1 MGWLDKGFK
10 NLLKGGKELMSS
22 PAGIMALG
30 VLAPYAA
37 PWMTKL
43 GGMRGL
49 GMLKS
54 PMISNALKNA
64 AMNYGIATLTGSKH
78 PGKAALWAGAA
89 SLPFTYMQGAQ
100 AAGQYNKLYKTS
112 EAFTGL
118 DKANQAQVLAGDW
131 SGAGLADNPMM
142 NWADFALGKDM
153 APLNTLGSR
162 VQGDLTGVRDIPR
175 ITPKAE
181 TLVGADAWADVIPP
195 AISPDVYT
203 GPDPHAWKFT
213 YDMPR
218 ENIPIDLSGVQD
230 TASSYFTREPSAAQ
244 IAATRPGGIGSIPAA
259 LGFENIDVMASLVP
273 QVAGLYGGRMS
284 PEERWLAA
292 QEKQIRMW
300 AFQFGIPYEEAKEIW
315 KDGWKNPYY
324 TTSTP
329 AEYGRFANRGGYID
343 DYTAG
348 GKAVGPGT
356 GKSDSIQPVALS
368 NGEFVFTEEATN
380 NFPGGAD
387 GLYSL
392 MNRLDPESET
402 PQEARA

>member
-10 NLLKGGKELMSS
+10 NILKGGKELLSS

-37 PWMTKL
+37 PWMTKV
-43 GGMRGL
+43 GGMKGL

-89 SLPFTYMQGAQ
+89 SLPFTYLQGAQ
-100 AAGQYNKLYKTS
+100 AASQYNKLPGITDKKT
-112 EAFTGL
+112 
-118 DKANQAQVLAGDW
+118 
-131 SGAGLADNPMM
+131 
-142 NWADFALGKDM
+142 WADFSLGNVSDTYKISGGDPTQTFSFDKTM
-153 APLNTLGSR
+153 IDDPAWTMPDELLGQQ
-162 VQGDLTGVRDIPR
+162 VDIPQ
-175 ITPKAE
+175 IASYSKN
-181 TLVGADAWADVIPP
+181 
-195 AISPDVYT
+195 Y
-203 GPDPHAWKFT
+203 DPLYSAAQTKNVPEGIN
-213 YDMPR
+213 M
-218 ENIPIDLSGVQD
+218 N
-230 TASSYFTREPSAAQ
+230 YFTRDPSAAQ
-244 IAATRPGGIGSIPAA
+244 IAATQSGGIGSLPAV
-259 LGFENIDVMASLVP
+259 LGLENIDVMASLVP

-324 TTSTP
+324 TTKTP
-329 AEYGRFANRGGYID
+329 GDYGIFANRGGYID

-368 NGEFVFTEEATN
+368 NGEFVFTEKATN
-380 NFPGGAD
+380 RFPGGAD

>member
-37 PWMTKL
+37 PWMSQV
-43 GGMRGL
+43 GGVRGL

-100 AAGQYNKLYKTS
+100 AAGAYNK
-112 EAFTGL
+112 A
-118 DKANQAQVLAGDW
+118 
-131 SGAGLADNPMM
+131 AGLTGADKKS
-142 NWADFALGKDM
+142 WADFATGKIMPGSEYSIPGKPTQSFSFDKTMIDDPTWSTPDSLLGQDIGTPQIASYS
-153 APLNTLGSR
+153 APK
-162 VQGDLTGVRDIPR
+162 VQTTWGAPTTGTAP
-175 ITPKAE
+175 
-181 TLVGADAWADVIPP
+181 
-195 AISPDVYT
+195 
-203 GPDPHAWKFT
+203 
-213 YDMPR
+213 DMP
-218 ENIPIDLSGVQD
+218 
-230 TASSYFTREPSAAQ
+230 YFTRGLSAEDTLGLEMAR
-244 IAATRPGGIGSIPAA
+244 AGSSGLGSYMPG
-259 LGFENIDVMASLVP
+259 LGLENVDIMASLVP

-329 AEYGRFANRGGYID
+329 AEYGSFRNRGGYID

>member
-1 MGWLDKGFK
+1 MGWLDKGLK
-10 NLLKGGKELMSS
+10 NIFKGGKELLSS

-37 PWMTKL
+37 PWMKGL
-43 GGMRGL
+43 GAKQGL
-49 GMLKS
+49 GMFGS
-54 PMISNALKNA
+54 PMVSNALKNA

-89 SLPFTYMQGAQ
+89 SLPFTYMKGAQ
-100 AAGQYNKLYKTS
+100 AAGAYNKAAGL
-112 EAFTGL
+112 TGA
-118 DKANQAQVLAGDW
+118 DKA
-131 SGAGLADNPMM
+131 S
-142 NWADFALGKDM
+142 WADFATGKIMPGSEYSIPGKTSYQDIISGPQT
-153 APLNTLGSR
+153 APQYDQSWAAEFAGP
-162 VQGDLTGVRDIPR
+162 TGYTDIPDSSQILGTR
-175 ITPKAE
+175 EIM
-181 TLVGADAWADVIPP
+181 GAPT
-195 AISPDVYT
+195 T
-203 GPDPHAWKFT
+203 GTVP
-213 YDMPR
+213 DMP
-218 ENIPIDLSGVQD
+218 
-230 TASSYFTREPSAAQ
+230 YFTRGLSGEDTLGLEMARAGSSGLGSMV
-244 IAATRPGGIGSIPAA
+244 PG
-259 LGFENIDVMASLVP
+259 LGLENVDVMAALVP

-284 PEERWLAA
+284 EEERWLAS

-324 TTSTP
+324 TTKTP
-329 AEYGRFANRGGYID
+329 EEYGSFRNRGGYID

-368 NGEFVFTEEATN
+368 NGEFVFTEKATN

-402 PQEARA
+402 PTEARA